1 VQEGALR
8 VGGDIAKAVDLLRK
22 AGMAQAEKRS
32 GRSASEGLVDAYI
45 HTGNRVGVLIEV
57 TARRTSWPAPDEF
70 AKLVRDL
77 ALQACA
83 AGAEYVRREEVPA
96 ARIDKEREIFRAQL
110 ESSGKPAAILD
121 KIVEGKLAKFYSEV
135 CLLEQPFVKDDKLTV
150 QTWFSRPPPGP
161 ARTSSSAA
169 SSGSTSAR
177 SSGLPAAYQRIL
189 LKLSGEI
196 LAGKAGHGID
206 ENVMADLADEIRQVH
221 DMGVQIG
228 IVTGGGNIFRA
239 WPPAPGAWTVSAPT
253 TWACSPR

>member
-1 VQEGALR
+1 MTITADQVKQLRDQTGAGMMECKKALSESA
-8 VGGDIAKAVDLLRK
+8 GDIAKAVDLLRK

-45 HTGNRVGVLIEV
+45 HAGNRVGVLIEV
-57 TARRTSWPAPDEF
+57 NCETDFVARTDEF

-150 QTWFSRPPPGP
+150 QDLVQQAS
-161 ARTSSSAA
+161 ART
-169 SSGSTSAR
+169 G
-177 SSGLPAAYQRIL
+177 
-189 LKLSGEI
+189 
-196 LAGKAGHGID
+196 
-206 ENVMADLADEIRQVH
+206 ENVVVRRFVRFQLGQE
-221 DMGVQIG
+221 
-228 IVTGGGNIFRA
+228 
-239 WPPAPGAWTVSAPT
+239 
-253 TWACSPR
+253 